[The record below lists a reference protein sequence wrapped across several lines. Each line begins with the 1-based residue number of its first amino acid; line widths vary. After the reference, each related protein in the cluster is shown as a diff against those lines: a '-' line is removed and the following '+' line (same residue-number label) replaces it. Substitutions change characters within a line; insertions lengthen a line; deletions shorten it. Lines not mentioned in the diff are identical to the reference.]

1 MAMLNNQMVII
12 NCNELRMFYDWSY
25 IHMIYMYNYSCDW
38 VIYYC
43 NCLTSVS
50 CFVFINF
57 PLSSWGIKSPTS
69 SKLQLTSG
77 TVQM

>member
-38 VIYYC
+38 VIVNVDVWNMFNIC
-43 NCLTSVS
+43 FMFCLY
-50 CFVFINF
+50 
-57 PLSSWGIKSPTS
+57 
-69 SKLQLTSG
+69 
-77 TVQM
+77 